1 MPFTR
6 NVEWARKGETLPPHP
21 PPIKNLEIST
31 SYTLMNTLMNPASTL
46 ELKDQLLPLGD
57 R

>member
-6 NVEWARKGETLPPHP
+6 NVEWARKGETLPPP
-21 PPIKNLEIST
+21 LIKNLEIST